1 MKCIILENDP
11 DRFATNLRRDN
22 LTQNLIWDSAKGQD
36 VLIVQTPFGQ
46 SAVSMLDEI
55 CKSLE
60 ETEEFFD
67 KYVEVLNGVWVRYV
81 TAVDKARN
89 NGCSVNGEASTYTV
103 LSCCKTQSELSVYK
117 PQDQQMISP
126 FFNIPLKIHVDIT
139 KDVVYQG
146 SFKTKAVETGFYCI
160 RFPADLSNGYMDGS
174 LSYMI
179 DDFEVP
185 VTKEMIAQG
194 TIFVESTSRPE
205 MKPKNKG
212 LHIV

>member
-22 LTQNLIWDSAKGQD
+22 LTHNLIWDNAKGQA

-60 ETEEFFD
+60 AIDELSD
-67 KYVEVLNGVWVRYV
+67 KYFEVLNGVWVRYV
-81 TAVDKARN
+81 TAADKARN
-89 NGCSVNGEASTYTV
+89 NGCPVNGEASTYTV
-103 LSCCKTQSELSVYK
+103 FSCCKIQSELSVYK
-117 PQDQQMISP
+117 PQDQKMISS
-126 FFNIPLKIHVDIT
+126 FFDIPLKIHVDIS

-146 SFKTKAVETGFYCI
+146 FFKKRAVETGFYCV
-160 RFPADLSNGYMDGS
+160 RFPADLSNGYIDGS
-174 LSYMI
+174 LSYII

-185 VTKEMIAQG
+185 VTKEMISQG
-194 TIFVESTSRPE
+194 TIFVKSKSRPE
-205 MKPKNKG
+205 MKAKIKG
-212 LHIV
+212 LQIV